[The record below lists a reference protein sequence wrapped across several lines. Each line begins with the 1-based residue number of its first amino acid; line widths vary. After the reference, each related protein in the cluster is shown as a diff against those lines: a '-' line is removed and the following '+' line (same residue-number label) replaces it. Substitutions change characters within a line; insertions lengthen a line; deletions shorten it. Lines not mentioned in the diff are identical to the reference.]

1 MSADPVAV
9 ATQLASP
16 GTGDGV
22 LRFDAVSKTYGQVS
36 ALMDVTFAVRPEV
49 VGLVGRN
56 GAGKSTLMK
65 LACGLLSP
73 SQGLVTVCGEQA
85 TRPSARRLF
94 GFCPDIEQLPS
105 HLTGRQFVAAML
117 RLHGVGARAAH
128 VRAGAVLDELG
139 LGANMERAIGTYSK
153 GMRQRV
159 RLGQA
164 LAHSPRVVLLDEPM
178 NGLDPVARHE
188 LTEQIERLARSGV
201 AVVVSSH
208 VLHELEAMVDRVLLM
223 HQGRLLAE
231 GAVQEL
237 RNQLEGK
244 PHRMLLK
251 SRSARLLA
259 RELAGLP
266 QVTGLVVRED
276 AVEVSIAGQAGFYRE
291 LTGIGARGDGIVE
304 EMVPVDD
311 SLASLFGYLVG

>member
-1 MSADPVAV
+1 
-9 ATQLASP
+9 
-16 GTGDGV
+16 
-22 LRFDAVSKTYGQVS
+22 
-36 ALMDVTFAVRPEV
+36 
-49 VGLVGRN
+49 
-56 GAGKSTLMK
+56 
-65 LACGLLSP
+65 
-73 SQGLVTVCGEQA
+73 
-85 TRPSARRLF
+85 
-94 GFCPDIEQLPS
+94 
-105 HLTGRQFVAAML
+105 
-117 RLHGVGARAAH
+117 
-128 VRAGAVLDELG
+128 
-139 LGANMERAIGTYSK
+139 
-153 GMRQRV
+153 MRQRV

-164 LAHSPRVVLLDEPM
+164 LAHDPRVVLLDEPM

-188 LTEQIERLARSGV
+188 LTQQIEDLARSGV

-231 GAVQEL
+231 GAVHEL

-304 EMVPVDD
+304 EMIPVDD

>member
-1 MSADPVAV
+1 MTTGTTSA
-9 ATQLASP
+9 LAH
-16 GTGDGV
+16 GGDDGV

-36 ALMDVTFAVRPEV
+36 ALMDVTFVVKPEV

-73 SQGLVTVCGEQA
+73 SQGLVTICGEQA
-85 TRPSARRLF
+85 TRPAARRLF
-94 GFCPDIEQLPS
+94 GFCPDIEQLPA

-117 RLHGVGARAAH
+117 RLHGTGGRAAH
-128 VRAGAVLDELG
+128 VRAGEVLDRLG
-139 LGANMERAIGTYSK
+139 LGANMERRIGTYSK

-164 LAHSPRVVLLDEPM
+164 LAHDPRVVLLDEPM

-188 LTEQIERLARSGV
+188 LTQQIEGLARAGV

-231 GAVQEL
+231 GAVHEL

-251 SRSARLLA
+251 SRSPRLLA

-304 EMVPVDD
+304 EMIPVDD

>member
-153 GMRQRV
+153 GMLQRV

-244 PHRMLLK
+244 PHRMLVR
-251 SRSARLLA
+251 SRNPRVLA
-259 RELAGLP
+259 RELASLP
-266 QVTGLVVRED
+266 QVAGLQVRED
-276 AVEVSIAGQAGFYRE
+276 SVEVSIAGQAGFYRE
-291 LTGIGARGDGIVE
+291 LTGIGARAEGIVE

>member
-244 PHRMLLK
+244 PHRMLVR
-251 SRSARLLA
+251 SRNPRVLA

-266 QVTGLVVRED
+266 QVAGLQVRED
-276 AVEVSIAGQAGFYRE
+276 SVEVSIAGQAGFYRE
-291 LTGIGARGDGIVE
+291 LTGIGARAEGIVE